1 MNHTTRRFAG
11 IGAGL
16 VLVAGVTTTGVL
28 ALDGAGGHR
37 ITAYFD
43 RATGLYAGSDLR
55 ILGVKVGTVDSVRPE
70 GREVRV
76 VLVLDKGVKVPAD
89 ARALIVAPS
98 IVADRYV
105 QLSPAYTSG
114 PQLKDRATLAAARNA
129 TPVEVDQLYAS
140 VTQLATALGPE
151 GANSKGALAD
161 LLKTGAANLHGNGK
175 AIGDSIEQFGKA
187 AKTLDKSSGNLFDT
201 LAYLQSFT
209 TMLKGNDGKVH
220 TAEQQLA
227 NVSGFLDADKD
238 DLGTALKELGTAL
251 GQVKTFIEENRGSL
265 KKSVSRLR
273 PITDTLVEQ
282 RASLAEMLDD
292 APLAAGNLLNAY
304 DPVHR
309 TIDGRGNLNE
319 ISMNGRL
326 SGAGAASTAG
336 PAAGAAGGVPAG
348 AGLDGLVPVEPSQ
361 RKSLPTLPLPAV
373 GDVYGSPSK
382 RAPNPTAHKGATR

>member
-1 MNHTTRRFAG
+1 MNRTTRRAVG
-11 IGAGL
+11 IGTGL
-16 VLVAGVTTTGVL
+16 VLIAGVATTGVL
-28 ALDGAGGHR
+28 ALDSAGGHR
-37 ITAYFD
+37 VTAYFD

-55 ILGVKVGTVDSVRPE
+55 ILGVKVGKVDSVRPE

-76 VLVLDKGVKVPAD
+76 VLVLDEGVKVPAD

-140 VTQLATALGPE
+140 VTELATALGPK
-151 GANSKGALAD
+151 GANSQGALND
-161 LLKTGAANLHGNGK
+161 LLKTGAANLDGNGK

-201 LAYLQSFT
+201 LSYLQSFT
-209 TMLKGNDGKVH
+209 AMLKGNDGKVH

-227 NVSGFLDADKD
+227 TVTGFLDDDKD

-265 KKSVSRLR
+265 KKSVSQLR
-273 PITDTLVEQ
+273 PITDTLVKQ

-319 ISMNGRL
+319 LSMNGAL
-326 SGAGAASTAG
+326 TAAAPGTPAG
-336 PAAGAAGGVPAG
+336 GAAGGVPAG
-348 AGLDGLVPVEPSQ
+348 AGLDGLVPVRPSQ
-361 RKSLPTLPLPAV
+361 REALPALPLPAV
-373 GDVYGSPSK
+373 GDVYGP
-382 RAPNPTAHKGATR
+382 ATGTTAQKGSAR